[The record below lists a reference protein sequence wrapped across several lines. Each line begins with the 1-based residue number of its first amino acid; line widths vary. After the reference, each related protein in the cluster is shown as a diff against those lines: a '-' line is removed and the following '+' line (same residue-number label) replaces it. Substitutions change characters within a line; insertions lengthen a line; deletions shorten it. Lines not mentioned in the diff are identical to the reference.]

1 MLNLQRSSNFV
12 FCILLL
18 WMTGHSAHAEDL
30 EVEPSTGLRISLPGT
45 NERSSNFEMHAC
57 GYKFVSRLDGSKA
70 PNTIVIRIGCRFDEF
85 KVTKFQ
91 PKEKGKILGQKI
103 VWYQEPDMEFGRK
116 TLLRL
121 PKRPD
126 ILININLECADAANL
141 SNIEKSIETL
151 AIANPNAEE
160 FQPKARA
167 SMFFMRGDSQRRISE
182 LNKHLAKHP
191 DDDEAL
197 GSRAWAYQG
206 ARRYKES
213 LADFTRLI
221 ENFHGKHFRN
231 RAEVYFELRQFQKCI
246 EDCKRAIEF
255 EPRDSQAYGLSG
267 RAYLALKQDTLA
279 ITELSK
285 AIECDSHPYDWLLLR
300 AEIFRR
306 LGKYQLALN
315 DLTRIVENDSDRDR
329 ARAERI
335 QVYELLGENGSAA
348 DEREELR
355 IDKANSFRFWSNGG
369 RRHIT
374 NRPSRRA
381 LKATDSVPT
390 DRTQVEYY
398 HLAKMYGG
406 AQPKQ
411 CLQCIEYAERM
422 NPERPV
428 AAKASKL
435 RQLLLPKQV
444 PSDEAIA
451 LNLKAYR
458 ELGNKE
464 QCRKDITE
472 CISRFPSNEYA
483 YITLAR
489 LEQDQNNEAAAFAA
503 YQKTLEINPNNL
515 TALESYGDLLRRNN
529 KEEAKKILQR
539 AIDLDPENSSCRFS
553 LKLCN

>member
-1 MLNLQRSSNFV
+1 MQTALIIVLITMLL
-12 FCILLL
+12 CI
-18 WMTGHSAHAEDL
+18 SATAVQAEVL
-30 EVEPSTGLRISLPGT
+30 EVNPSTGLRISLPGT

-57 GYKFVSRLDGSKA
+57 GYKFVNRLDGSKI
-70 PNTIVIRIGCRFDEF
+70 PNIVVIRIGCRFDEF
-85 KVTKFQ
+85 KVTKFR

-103 VWYQEPDMEFGRK
+103 VWYQEPDVEFGRK
-116 TLLRL
+116 ALLHL

-151 AIANPNAEE
+151 VIANPNAQE

-167 SMFFMRGDSQRRISE
+167 SMFFMRGDSQRQISE
-182 LNKHLAKHP
+182 LNKHLVKYP

-197 GSRAWAYQG
+197 GTRAWAYQG
-206 ARRYKES
+206 SRRYKES
-213 LADFTRLI
+213 LADYTQLI
-221 ENFHGKHFRN
+221 EKHHKRCFRE
-231 RAEVYFELRQFQKCI
+231 RAEVYFELREFQKCI
-246 EDCKRAIEF
+246 DDCERAISNYAN
-255 EPRDSQAYGLSG
+255 DWQAYGLSG
-267 RAYLALKQDTLA
+267 RAHLALKQNELA
-279 ITELSK
+279 ISALSK
-285 AIECDSHPYDWLLLR
+285 AIEYDSNHPGPWFLLR
-300 AEIFRR
+300 AKIYRKES
-306 LGKYQLALN
+306 KYQLALK
-315 DLTRIVENDSDRDR
+315 DLTKIIESDFDTEL
-329 ARAERI
+329 ARKERI
-335 QVYELLGENGSAA
+335 QIYELLGEHDLAA

-355 IDKANSFRFWSNGG
+355 ITKANSLSFWSNGG

-381 LKATDSVPT
+381 LKTTDSVQT

-398 HLAKMYGG
+398 HLARMYGG

-411 CLQCIEYAERM
+411 CLQCIEYAVTM
-422 NPERPV
+422 NPKRPV

-435 RQLLLPKQV
+435 RQFLLPKQV
-444 PSDEAIA
+444 PPDEAIA

-458 ELGNKE
+458 ELRNKE

-472 CISRFPSNEYA
+472 CISKFPNHEYA

-489 LEQDQNNEAAAFAA
+489 LEHDQNNDAAALAA

-515 TALESYGDLLRRNN
+515 TALESYGDLLRGNN
-529 KEEAKKILQR
+529 KEEAKKVLQR
-539 AIDLDPENSSCRFS
+539 VIELDPENSSYRFS

>member
-1 MLNLQRSSNFV
+1 MMASIL
-12 FCILLL
+12 FC
-18 WMTGHSAHAEDL
+18 MNAPAVHAEDI
-30 EVEPSTGLRISLPGT
+30 EVDPSAGLRISLPGT
-45 NERSSNFEMHAC
+45 NERSSNLEMHAWC
-57 GYKFVSRLDGSKA
+57 YKFVNRLEGSKTV
-70 PNTIVIRIGCRFDEF
+70 NTIVIRIGCRFDEF
-85 KVTKFQ
+85 KVTKFRS
-91 PKEKGKILGQKI
+91 KEKGKILGQKI
-103 VWYQEPDMEFGRK
+103 IWYQEPDVEFGRK
-116 TLLRL
+116 TLLHL

-126 ILININLECADAANL
+126 VLININVECADAATL
-141 SNIEKSIETL
+141 SDIEKSAETL
-151 AIANPNAEE
+151 VVANSDAER

-167 SMFFMRGDSQRRISE
+167 HMFFMRGDAQSQISE

-231 RAEVYFELRQFQKCI
+231 RAEVYFELREFQKCV
-246 EDCKRAIEF
+246 EDCRRATEF
-255 EPRDSQAYGLSG
+255 ESKDSQSYGLSG
-267 RAYLALKQDTLA
+267 RGYFALKQDELA
-279 ITELSK
+279 ITALGK
-285 AIECDSHPYDWLLLR
+285 AIEYDSHPYDWLLLR
-300 AEIFRR
+300 AEIYRR
-306 LGKYQLALN
+306 QGKYKLALN
-315 DLTRIVENDSDRDR
+315 DLTRIIENDSDRDK

-335 QVYELLGENGSAA
+335 QLYELLGDTGSAA

-398 HLAKMYGG
+398 HLARMYGG
-406 AQPKQ
+406 AQPKH

-422 NPERPV
+422 NPKRPV

-435 RQLLLPKQV
+435 RQFLLPKQV

-458 ELGNKE
+458 ELRNKA

-472 CISRFPSNEYA
+472 CISRFPNNEYA

-529 KEEAKKILQR
+529 KEEAKKVLQR
-539 AIDLDPENSSCRFS
+539 AIELDPENSSCRFS